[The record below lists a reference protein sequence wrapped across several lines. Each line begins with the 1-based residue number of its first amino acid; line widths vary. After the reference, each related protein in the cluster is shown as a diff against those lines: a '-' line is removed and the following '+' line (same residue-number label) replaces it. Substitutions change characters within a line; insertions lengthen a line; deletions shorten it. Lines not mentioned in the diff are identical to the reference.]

1 MNFEIISKIS
11 NIEAIAVGSGVRD
24 IQRLRRMYGFGK
36 WRKLKGIATIK
47 LWNGK
52 IRLAELHW
60 YEAHGIGK
68 REMKRKRYLD

>member
-1 MNFEIISKIS
+1 MNFEIISPIT
-11 NIEAIAVGSGVRD
+11 NVETIAIENGIRD
-24 IQRLRRMYGFGK
+24 IRRIRRMYGKGR
-36 WRKLKGIATIK
+36 WRKLKGEATIK

-52 IRLAELHW
+52 VRLAELHW